1 MSGVLYPP
9 LEPVERG
16 FLPEAAGHRV
26 YYEVC
31 GAAEGVPTL
40 FLHGGPG
47 SSIGPVH
54 RRFFDP
60 AHWRIVLFDQ
70 RGCGQSRPRGTT
82 HANTTN
88 DLIDDIERLRS
99 QLGVERWMLFG
110 GSWGSTLALAY
121 AQRHPDRVSGMV
133 LRGVFLATADE
144 MHWFLRGLER
154 FVPEAW
160 RAFSAGA
167 NADDLVAWYRN
178 EAESGDGE
186 RAVAAA
192 RRWVAYENALMG
204 IGETPSAGGSPDAAA
219 ILDRV
224 RVQLHYLAHDC
235 FLPAGGLL
243 AGMSSLRHIPAIIV
257 QGRRD
262 LVCPPVT
269 AHALAARWPR
279 AQLRMIEEGG
289 HSALHPA
296 MSAAL
301 VRAVQDMRGL
311 MEGR

>member
-1 MSGVLYPP
+1 MSGALFPP
-9 LEPVERG
+9 LEPLEHT

-31 GAAEGVPTL
+31 GAPHGAPAL

-47 SSIGPVH
+47 SSIGAVH

-60 AHWRIVLFDQ
+60 ARWRIVLFDQ
-70 RGCGQSRPRGTT
+70 RGCGQSQPRGAT
-82 HANTTN
+82 HANTTG
-88 DLIDDIERLRS
+88 DLVDDIERLRTE
-99 QLGVERWMLFG
+99 LRVERWMLFG

-121 AQRHPDRVSGMV
+121 AQRHPQRVSGMV
-133 LRGVFLATADE
+133 LRGVFLATEDE
-144 MHWFLRGLER
+144 LHWFLHGLQR

-160 RAFSAGA
+160 QAFSAGA
-167 NADDLVAWYRN
+167 DLNDPLAWYRN
-178 EAESGDGE
+178 EVESGDRA

-192 RRWVAYENALMG
+192 RRWVAYENALMA
-204 IGETPSAGGSPDAAA
+204 IGEAPSGGGTPDEPAV
-219 ILDRV
+219 LDRV
-224 RVQLHYLAHDC
+224 RVQLHYLAHGC
-235 FLPAGGLL
+235 FLPPAGLL
-243 AGMSSLRHIPAIIV
+243 EGMSSVQHIPAIIV

-279 AQLRMIEEGG
+279 AQLRMVEEGG

-301 VRAVQDMRGL
+301 VRAAQDLRGML
-311 MEGR
+311 EEQ